1 MKKHKHSLGLS
12 IRMSIPTV
20 LGVYGE
26 SDSGKTNL
34 IVTLLS
40 HLTKEGYRV
49 ATIKQTNKSVSMDT
63 QQKDTWRHREA
74 GAGLVVF
81 ASHRETDFLIRKKY
95 GTSEIIRR
103 ITQFGIFDLVLI
115 EGADDPEIPKIQLGS
130 GEKRRNT
137 IATYKGDL
145 EEILTII
152 KLELKK
158 ITRLPALHVTVNGKV
173 VPLTEFPET
182 IITQTIMAMLSS
194 LKGVSD
200 IRQATIEL
208 ER

>member
-1 MKKHKHSLGLS
+1 
-12 IRMSIPTV
+12 MSIPTV

-34 IVTLLS
+34 VVALVS

-49 ATIKQTNKSVSMDT
+49 ATIKQTNKSISMDT
-63 QQKDTWRHREA
+63 QQKDTWRHHEA

-81 ASHRETDFLIRKKY
+81 TSNRETDFLLQKKLMI
-95 GTSEIIRR
+95 SDIIRR
-103 ITQFGIFDLVLI
+103 IMQFDIFDLVLI

-130 GEKRRNT
+130 GEKRSNT
-137 IATYKGDL
+137 ISTYKGDL
-145 EEILTII
+145 MEILTII

-158 ITRLPALHVTVNGKV
+158 ISRPPALHVTVNGKG

-182 IITQTIMAMLSS
+182 IITQTIIAMLSS

-200 IRQATIEL
+200 IRRATIEL